1 MRWVAFAALLALVP
15 VLAHADPLLVAAQR
29 HGVDLY
35 LIQAVAKVESNAY
48 PWTLNIDGEPLR
60 FHSKSELVAYYRHVR
75 EHPIMLRMVRG
86 GYYRYSWHGSVK
98 QAERDYLA
106 AKAEDERLG
115 LRPDMRAKLRQVN
128 PDNVDLGL
136 MQINWRE
143 HGKYVRGGYESLIEP
158 SVNADYA
165 ARHLADLIRRYGI
178 WGGVGRYHSPT
189 SWRQQNYVGKVYRA
203 YREIY
208 STALRRASHA
218 PSGNPS
224 S

>member
-1 MRWVAFAALLALVP
+1 MRRFAFAALFVFAPLG
-15 VLAHADPLLVAAQR
+15 AHGDPLLAAAQR
-29 HGVDLY
+29 HGVDVHLF
-35 LIQAVAKVESNAY
+35 QAVAKVESNTY

-60 FHSKSELVAYYRHVR
+60 FRSKDELLAYYRHVR
-75 EHPIMLRMVRG
+75 KHPVMLRTVRE
-86 GYYRYSWHGSVK
+86 GYYRYSWHVSVRE
-98 QAERDYLA
+98 AEQEYRS
-106 AKAEDERLG
+106 AKTEDERLG
-115 LRPDMRAKLRQVN
+115 LRPDMRTRLRQVN

-136 MQINWRE
+136 MQINWKE

-158 SVNADYA
+158 AANADYA

-208 STALRRASHA
+208 SSALRRASNV
-218 PSGNPS
+218 SSENPG
-224 S
+224 